1 MGGPRTQRGSEGRGT
16 RSDEGRGTRSD
27 EAGPKWAER
36 DEGAR
41 GTRATGGNYIP
52 SQNLGGGMGGGEIDG
67 EMDTVCGR
75 GSGDLYG
82 WRV

>member
-1 MGGPRTQRGSEGRGT
+1 MGGPRTQRGS
-16 RSDEGRGTRSD
+16 EGRGTRSD

-41 GTRATGGNYIP
+41 GTRATGGNDIP
-52 SQNLGGGMGGGEIDG
+52 SQNLGGGMGGEIDG
-67 EMDTVCGR
+67 EKDTVSGR
-75 GSGDLYG
+75 GTGEVYG